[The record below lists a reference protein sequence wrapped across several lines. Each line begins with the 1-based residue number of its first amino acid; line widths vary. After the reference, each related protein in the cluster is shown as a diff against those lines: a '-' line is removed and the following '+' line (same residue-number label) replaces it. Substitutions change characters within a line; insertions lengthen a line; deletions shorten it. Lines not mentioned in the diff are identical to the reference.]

1 MLVFFKVKTR
11 IGDGQDIKAS
21 NVQAT
26 MSEKLKHFS
35 YTLLCCGAFG
45 NLMGA
50 FTKVILV
57 LSYQRVNSAA
67 WQTTLGLGIAE
78 KSLDPLEVYF
88 LKRKFSIEHVFS

>member
-1 MLVFFKVKTR
+1 
-11 IGDGQDIKAS
+11 
-21 NVQAT
+21 

-50 FTKVILV
+50 FTIKSFW
-57 LSYQRVNSAA
+57 SYQRVNSAA

-88 LKRKFSIEHVFS
+88 LKKKFSIEHVFP